1 MGKLKKTM
9 TESLED
15 YIEMIYILSEKSG
28 GAQVRDIA
36 KNLHITMP
44 SVVKAIKELSALEL
58 VTHEPYAV
66 VKMTEKGIREARFV
80 LGRHHLLKKF
90 LQLLGV
96 SAEAAER
103 DACLMEHDLS
113 VETIERIRKFTEK
126 KEKEKTA
133 KRTAARKE
141 NK

>member
-90 LQLLGV
+90 LRLLGV
-96 SAEAAER
+96 SEDAAER

-126 KEKEKTA
+126 KEKEKAA

-141 NK
+141 DK

>member
-90 LQLLGV
+90 LRLLGV
-96 SAEAAER
+96 SEAAAER

-126 KEKEKTA
+126 KEKEKAA

-141 NK
+141 DK